1 MVVISVITKYFS
13 PIQKSMLLHYLRKKE
28 AQMVKLGKRL
38 KELHLE
44 RKMTQKQIA
53 DRLGLAIS
61 AVSAYESGDR
71 YPTYDTLITLARIY
85 HVSTDYLL
93 GISSRREID
102 VTGLDEEEI
111 LFVSQLVELLRK
123 KKEGL

>member
-1 MVVISVITKYFS
+1 
-13 PIQKSMLLHYLRKKE
+13 
-28 AQMVKLGKRL
+28 MVKLGKRL
-38 KELHLE
+38 KELRLE
-44 RKMTQKQIA
+44 GKMTQKQIA